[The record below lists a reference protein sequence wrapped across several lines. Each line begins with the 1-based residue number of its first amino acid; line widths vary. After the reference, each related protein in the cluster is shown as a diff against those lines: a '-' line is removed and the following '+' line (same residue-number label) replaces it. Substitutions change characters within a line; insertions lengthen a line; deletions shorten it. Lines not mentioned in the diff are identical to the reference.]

1 MSDKLDFLAFGAH
14 PDDVELGCGA
24 TIAKLVFQGK
34 KVGIVDLTRG
44 ELGTRGSAE
53 IRTKE
58 TKEASKILGIY
69 ARENMDFKDGFFLND
84 EEHQLKIIRVIRK
97 YQPDF
102 IFCNAPD
109 DRHIDHPKGSKLIV
123 EASFLSGLSKIITD
137 DSLGNTQKQWRP
149 KNIYHYIQWKNLD
162 PDFIFDVSGFHNTK
176 MDAVKCYSSQ
186 FYDPKSKEPET
197 PISAKNFL
205 DFIQSR
211 ANDFG
216 RLIGV
221 EHGEGFISNRKLGFS
236 SFDELI

>member
-24 TIAKLVFQGK
+24 TIAKLISQGK

-58 TKEASKILGIY
+58 TKEASKILGISL
-69 ARENMDFKDGFFLND
+69 RENMDFKDGFFRND
-84 EEHQLKIIRVIRK
+84 KEHQLKIIQVIRK

-102 IFCNAPD
+102 VFCNAPD
-109 DRHIDHPKGSKLIV
+109 DRHIDHPKGSQLIV
-123 EASFLSGLSKIITD
+123 EASFLSGLTKINTD
-137 DSLGNTQKQWRP
+137 DSLGNAQMQWRP

-176 MDAVKCYSSQ
+176 MNAVKCYSSQ

-197 PISAKNFL
+197 PISTKNFM
-205 DFIQSR
+205 DFVKSR

>member
-24 TIAKLVFQGK
+24 TIAKLVSQGK

-58 TKEASKILGIY
+58 TKEASKILGITI
-69 ARENMDFKDGFFLND
+69 RENMEFKDGFFRND
-84 EEHQLKIIRVIRK
+84 KEHQLKIIQVIRK

-109 DRHIDHPKGSKLIV
+109 DRHIDHPKGSQLIV
-123 EASFLSGLSKIITD
+123 EASFLSGLIKINTD
-137 DSLGNTQKQWRP
+137 DSSGNGQKQWRP

-176 MDAVKCYSSQ
+176 MNAVKCYSSQ

-197 PISAKNFL
+197 PISTKNFMN
-205 DFIQSR
+205 FVKSR

>member
-24 TIAKLVFQGK
+24 TIAKLVSQGK

-58 TKEASKILGIY
+58 TKEASKILGITI
-69 ARENMDFKDGFFLND
+69 RENMDFKDGFFRND
-84 EEHQLKIIRVIRK
+84 KEHQLKIIQVIRK

-102 IFCNAPD
+102 VFCNAPD
-109 DRHIDHPKGSKLIV
+109 DRHIDHPRGSQLIV
-123 EASFLSGLSKIITD
+123 EASFLSGLTKINTD
-137 DSLGNTQKQWRP
+137 DSLGNAQMQWRP

-197 PISAKNFL
+197 PISTKNFM
-205 DFIQSR
+205 DFVQSR

>member
-24 TIAKLVFQGK
+24 TIAKLVSQGK

-58 TKEASKILGIY
+58 TNEASKILGITI
-69 ARENMDFKDGFFLND
+69 RENMNFKDGFFRND
-84 EEHQLKIIRVIRK
+84 EEHQLKIIQVIRK

-102 IFCNAPD
+102 VFCNAPD
-109 DRHIDHPKGSKLIV
+109 DRHIDHPKGSQLIV
-123 EASFLSGLSKIITD
+123 EASFLSGLTKINTD
-137 DSLGNTQKQWRP
+137 DSSGNAQKQWRP

-176 MDAVKCYSSQ
+176 MNAVKCYSSQ

-197 PISAKNFL
+197 PISTKNFMN
-205 DFIQSR
+205 FVQSR

-216 RLIGV
+216 RLISV

>member
-24 TIAKLVFQGK
+24 TIAKLVSQGK

-58 TKEASKILGIY
+58 TNEASKILGITI
-69 ARENMDFKDGFFLND
+69 RENMDFKDGFFRND
-84 EEHQLKIIRVIRK
+84 EEHQLNIIKVIRK

-102 IFCNAPD
+102 VFCNAPD
-109 DRHIDHPKGSKLIV
+109 DRHIDHPKGSQLIV
-123 EASFLSGLSKIITD
+123 EASFLSGLTKINTD
-137 DSLGNTQKQWRP
+137 DSSGNAQKQWRP

-197 PISAKNFL
+197 PISTKNFM
-205 DFIQSR
+205 DFVQSR

>member
-24 TIAKLVFQGK
+24 TIAKLVSQGK

-58 TKEASKILGIY
+58 TNEASKILGITI
-69 ARENMDFKDGFFLND
+69 RENMNFKDGFFRND
-84 EEHQLKIIRVIRK
+84 EEHQLKIIQVIRK

-102 IFCNAPD
+102 VFCNAPD
-109 DRHIDHPKGSKLIV
+109 DRHIDHPKGSQLIV
-123 EASFLSGLSKIITD
+123 EASFLSGLTKIYTD
-137 DSLGNTQKQWRP
+137 DSSGNAQKQWRP

-162 PDFIFDVSGFHNTK
+162 PDFIFDVSGFHHTK

-197 PISAKNFL
+197 PISNKNFL
-205 DFIQSR
+205 DFVQSR

-216 RLIGV
+216 RLIDV

-236 SFDELI
+236 SFDDLI

>member
-24 TIAKLVFQGK
+24 TIAKLVSQGK
-34 KVGIVDLTRG
+34 KVAIVDLTRG

-58 TKEASKILGIY
+58 TNEASKILGITI
-69 ARENMDFKDGFFLND
+69 RENMDFKDGFFRND
-84 EEHQLKIIRVIRK
+84 EEHQWKIIKVIRK

-102 IFCNAPD
+102 VFCNAPD
-109 DRHIDHPKGSKLIV
+109 DRHIDHPKGSQLIV
-123 EASFLSGLSKIITD
+123 EASFLSGLTKINTD
-137 DSLGNTQKQWRP
+137 DSSGNPQKQWRP

-197 PISAKNFL
+197 PISTKNFL
-205 DFIQSR
+205 NFVQSR

-236 SFDELI
+236 SFEELI

>member
-24 TIAKLVFQGK
+24 TIAKLVSQGK

-58 TKEASKILGIY
+58 TKEASNILGITI
-69 ARENMDFKDGFFLND
+69 RENMDFKDGFFRND
-84 EEHQLKIIRVIRK
+84 KEHQLKIIQVIRK

-109 DRHIDHPKGSKLIV
+109 DRHIDHPKGSQLIV
-123 EASFLSGLSKIITD
+123 EASFLSGLTKIYTD
-137 DSLGNTQKQWRP
+137 DSSGNAQKQWRP

-162 PDFIFDVSGFHNTK
+162 PDFIFDVSGFHHTK

-197 PISAKNFL
+197 PISNKNFL
-205 DFIQSR
+205 DFVQSR

-236 SFDELI
+236 SFDDLI

>member
-24 TIAKLVFQGK
+24 TIAKLVYQGK

-58 TKEASKILGIY
+58 TKEASKILGITI
-69 ARENMDFKDGFFLND
+69 RENMDFKDGFFRND
-84 EEHQLKIIRVIRK
+84 KEHQLKIIQVIRK

-102 IFCNAPD
+102 VFCNAPD
-109 DRHIDHPKGSKLIV
+109 DRHIDHPKGSQLIV
-123 EASFLSGLSKIITD
+123 EASFLSGLTKINTD
-137 DSLGNTQKQWRP
+137 DSLGNAQMQWRP

-197 PISAKNFL
+197 PISTKNFMN
-205 DFIQSR
+205 FVQSR

>member
-24 TIAKLVFQGK
+24 TIAKLIFRGK

-58 TKEASKILGIY
+58 TKEASKILGIST
-69 ARENMDFKDGFFLND
+69 RENMDFKDGFFRND
-84 EEHQLKIIRVIRK
+84 EEHQLKIIQVIRK

-102 IFCNAPD
+102 VFCNAPD
-109 DRHIDHPKGSKLIV
+109 DRHIDHPKGSQLIV
-123 EASFLSGLSKIITD
+123 EASFLSGLTKINTD
-137 DSLGNTQKQWRP
+137 DSLGNAQMQWRP

-197 PISAKNFL
+197 PISTKNFMN
-205 DFIQSR
+205 FVQSR

-221 EHGEGFISNRKLGFS
+221 EHGEGFFK
-236 SFDELI
+236 

>member
-24 TIAKLVFQGK
+24 TIAKLVSQGK

-58 TKEASKILGIY
+58 TNEASKILGITI
-69 ARENMDFKDGFFLND
+69 RENMDFKDGFFRND
-84 EEHQLKIIRVIRK
+84 EEHQLKIIQVIRK

-109 DRHIDHPKGSKLIV
+109 DRHIDHPKGSQLIV
-123 EASFLSGLSKIITD
+123 EASFLSGLTKIYTD
-137 DSLGNTQKQWRP
+137 DSSGNAQKQWRP

-162 PDFIFDVSGFHNTK
+162 PDFIFDVSGFHHTK

-197 PISAKNFL
+197 PISNKNFL
-205 DFIQSR
+205 DFVQSR

-236 SFDELI
+236 SFDDLI

>member
-24 TIAKLVFQGK
+24 TIAKLVSQGK
-34 KVGIVDLTRG
+34 KVGIIDLTRG

-58 TKEASKILGIY
+58 TNEASKILGITI
-69 ARENMDFKDGFFLND
+69 RENMDFKDGFFRND
-84 EEHQLKIIRVIRK
+84 QEHQLKIIQVIRE

-102 IFCNAPD
+102 VFCNAPD
-109 DRHIDHPKGSKLIV
+109 DRHIDHPKGSQLIV
-123 EASFLSGLSKIITD
+123 EASFLSGLTKINTD
-137 DSLGNTQKQWRP
+137 DSSGNAQKQWRP

-197 PISAKNFL
+197 PISTKNFM
-205 DFIQSR
+205 DFVQSR

>member
-24 TIAKLVFQGK
+24 TIAKLVSQGK

-58 TKEASKILGIY
+58 TNEASKILGITI
-69 ARENMDFKDGFFLND
+69 RENMDFKDGFFRND
-84 EEHQLKIIRVIRK
+84 EEHQLKIIQVIRK

-102 IFCNAPD
+102 VFCNAPD
-109 DRHIDHPKGSKLIV
+109 DRHIDHPKGSQLVV
-123 EASFLSGLSKIITD
+123 EASFLSGLSKIVTD

-162 PDFIFDVSGFHNTK
+162 PDFIFDVSGFHNAK
-176 MDAVKCYSSQ
+176 MNAVKCYSSQ

-197 PISAKNFL
+197 PISTKNFL

-211 ANDFG
+211 AHDFG

>member
-24 TIAKLVFQGK
+24 TIAKLVSQGK

-58 TKEASKILGIY
+58 TNEASKILGITI
-69 ARENMDFKDGFFLND
+69 RENMDFKDGFFRND
-84 EEHQLKIIRVIRK
+84 KEHQLKIIQVIRK

-102 IFCNAPD
+102 VFCNAPD
-109 DRHIDHPKGSKLIV
+109 DRHIDHPKGSQLIV
-123 EASFLSGLSKIITD
+123 EASFLSGLTKINTD
-137 DSLGNTQKQWRP
+137 DSSGNAQKQWRP

-176 MDAVKCYSSQ
+176 MNAVKCYSSQ

-197 PISAKNFL
+197 PISTKNFMN
-205 DFIQSR
+205 FVQSR

>member
-24 TIAKLVFQGK
+24 TIAKLVSQGK

-58 TKEASKILGIY
+58 TKEASKILGITI
-69 ARENMDFKDGFFLND
+69 RENMDFKDGFFRND
-84 EEHQLKIIRVIRK
+84 EEHQLKIIQVIRK

-102 IFCNAPD
+102 VFCNAPD
-109 DRHIDHPKGSKLIV
+109 DRHIDHPKGSQLIV
-123 EASFLSGLSKIITD
+123 EASFLSGLTKINTD
-137 DSLGNTQKQWRP
+137 DFSGNPQKQWRP
-149 KNIYHYIQWKNLD
+149 KNIYHYIQWNNLD

-197 PISAKNFL
+197 PISTRNFL
-205 DFIQSR
+205 NFVQSR

>member
-24 TIAKLVFQGK
+24 TIAKLVSQGK

-58 TKEASKILGIY
+58 TKEASKILGISS
-69 ARENMDFKDGFFLND
+69 RENMDFKDGFFRND
-84 EEHQLKIIRVIRK
+84 EEHQLKIIQMIRK
-97 YQPDF
+97 YRPDF
-102 IFCNAPD
+102 VFCNAPD
-109 DRHIDHPKGSKLIV
+109 DRHIDHPKGSQLVV
-123 EASFLSGLSKIITD
+123 EASFLSGLSKIVTD

-162 PDFIFDVSGFHNTK
+162 PDFIFDVSGFHDAK
-176 MDAVKCYSSQ
+176 MNAVKCYSSQ

-197 PISAKNFL
+197 PISTKNFL
-205 DFIQSR
+205 NFVQSR

>member
-24 TIAKLVFQGK
+24 TIAKLVSQGK
-34 KVGIVDLTRG
+34 KVGIIDLTRG

-58 TKEASKILGIY
+58 TNEASKILGITI
-69 ARENMDFKDGFFLND
+69 RENMDFKDGFFRND
-84 EEHQLKIIRVIRK
+84 EEHQLKIIQVIRK

-102 IFCNAPD
+102 VFCNAPD
-109 DRHIDHPKGSKLIV
+109 DRHIDHPKGSQLIV
-123 EASFLSGLSKIITD
+123 EASFLSGLTKINTY
-137 DSLGNTQKQWRP
+137 DSFGNAQKQWRP

-197 PISAKNFL
+197 PISTKNFMN
-205 DFIQSR
+205 FVQSR

>member
-24 TIAKLVFQGK
+24 TIAKLVSQGK

-58 TKEASKILGIY
+58 TKEASKILGITI
-69 ARENMDFKDGFFLND
+69 RENMDFKDGFFRND
-84 EEHQLKIIRVIRK
+84 EEHQLKIIQVIRK

-109 DRHIDHPKGSKLIV
+109 DRHIDHPKGSQLIV
-123 EASFLSGLSKIITD
+123 EASFLSGLTKIYTD
-137 DSLGNTQKQWRP
+137 DSSGNAQKQWRP

-197 PISAKNFL
+197 PISTKNFL
-205 DFIQSR
+205 DFVQSR

-216 RLIGV
+216 RLIDV
-221 EHGEGFISNRKLGFS
+221 EHGEGFISNRILGTN
-236 SFDELI
+236 SFDYFI

>member
-24 TIAKLVFQGK
+24 TIAKLVSQGK

-58 TKEASKILGIY
+58 TNEASKILGITI
-69 ARENMDFKDGFFLND
+69 RENMDFKDGFFRND
-84 EEHQLKIIRVIRK
+84 EEHQLKIIQLIRK
-97 YQPDF
+97 YQPEF
-102 IFCNAPD
+102 VFCNAPD
-109 DRHIDHPKGSKLIV
+109 DRHIDHPKGSRLVV
-123 EASFLSGLSKIITD
+123 EASFLSGLSKINTD
-137 DSLGNTQKQWRP
+137 DSLGKTQKQWRP

-197 PISAKNFL
+197 PISTKNFL
-205 DFIQSR
+205 DFVQSR

-216 RLIGV
+216 RLIDV
-221 EHGEGFISNRKLGFS
+221 EHGEGFISNRILGTN
-236 SFDELI
+236 SFDYFI

>member
-24 TIAKLVFQGK
+24 TIAKLVSQGK

-58 TKEASKILGIY
+58 TKEASNILGITI
-69 ARENMDFKDGFFLND
+69 RENMDFKDGFFRND
-84 EEHQLKIIRVIRK
+84 EEHQLKIIQVIRK

-109 DRHIDHPKGSKLIV
+109 DRHIDHPKGSQLIV
-123 EASFLSGLSKIITD
+123 EASFLSGLTKIYTD
-137 DSLGNTQKQWRP
+137 DSSGNAQKQWRP

-176 MDAVKCYSSQ
+176 TDAVKCYSSQ

-197 PISAKNFL
+197 PISTKNFL
-205 DFIQSR
+205 NFVQSR

>member
-24 TIAKLVFQGK
+24 TIAKLVSQGK

-58 TKEASKILGIY
+58 TKEASKILGITI
-69 ARENMDFKDGFFLND
+69 RENMDFKDGFFRND
-84 EEHQLKIIRVIRK
+84 EEHQLKIIQVIRK

-109 DRHIDHPKGSKLIV
+109 DRHIDHPKGSQLIV
-123 EASFLSGLSKIITD
+123 EASFLSGLTKINTD
-137 DSLGNTQKQWRP
+137 DSSGNAQKQWRP

-162 PDFIFDVSGFHNTK
+162 PDFIFDVSGFHHTK

-197 PISAKNFL
+197 PISNKNFL
-205 DFIQSR
+205 DFVQSR

>member
-24 TIAKLVFQGK
+24 TIAKLVSQGK

-44 ELGTRGSAE
+44 ELGTRGSVE

-58 TKEASKILGIY
+58 TKEASNILGITI
-69 ARENMDFKDGFFLND
+69 RENMDFKDGFFRND
-84 EEHQLKIIRVIRK
+84 KEHQLKIIQVIRK

-109 DRHIDHPKGSKLIV
+109 DRHIDHPKGSQLIV
-123 EASFLSGLSKIITD
+123 EASFLSGLTKIYTD
-137 DSLGNTQKQWRP
+137 DSSGNAQKQWRP

-162 PDFIFDVSGFHNTK
+162 PDFIFDVSGFHHTK

-197 PISAKNFL
+197 PISNKNFL
-205 DFIQSR
+205 DFVQSR

-236 SFDELI
+236 SFDDLI

>member
-24 TIAKLVFQGK
+24 TIAKLVSQGK

-58 TKEASKILGIY
+58 TKEASKILGIS
-69 ARENMDFKDGFFLND
+69 ARENMGFKDGFFCND
-84 EEHQLKIIRVIRK
+84 KVHQLKIISIIRK
-97 YQPDF
+97 YKPDF
-102 IFCNAPD
+102 VFCNAPD

-123 EASFLSGLSKIITD
+123 EASFLSGLSKINTKN
-137 DSLGNTQKQWRP
+137 SLGKTQKQWRP

-162 PDFIFDVSGFHNTK
+162 PDFIFDVSGFHHIK

-186 FYDPKSKEPET
+186 FYNPKSKEPET
-197 PISAKNFL
+197 PISKKNFL
-205 DFIQSR
+205 GFIESR
-211 ANDFG
+211 AVDFG

-221 EHGEGFISNRKLGFS
+221 LHAEGFVSNRIIGIN
-236 SFDELI
+236 SFENVL

>member
-24 TIAKLVFQGK
+24 TIAKLVSQGK

-58 TKEASKILGIY
+58 TKEASKILGITI
-69 ARENMDFKDGFFLND
+69 RENMDFKDGFFRND
-84 EEHQLKIIRVIRK
+84 EEHQLKIIQVIRK

-102 IFCNAPD
+102 VFCNAPD
-109 DRHIDHPKGSKLIV
+109 DRHIDHPKGSQLIV
-123 EASFLSGLSKIITD
+123 EASFLSGLTKINTD
-137 DSLGNTQKQWRP
+137 DSSGNAQKQWRP

-197 PISAKNFL
+197 PISTKNFL
-205 DFIQSR
+205 NFVQSR

>member
-24 TIAKLVFQGK
+24 TIAKLVSQGK

-58 TKEASKILGIY
+58 TKEASKILEITI
-69 ARENMDFKDGFFLND
+69 RENMDFKDGFFRND
-84 EEHQLKIIRVIRK
+84 EEHQLKIIQVIRK

-102 IFCNAPD
+102 VFCNAPD
-109 DRHIDHPKGSKLIV
+109 DRHIDHPKGSQLIV
-123 EASFLSGLSKIITD
+123 EASFLSGLIKINTD
-137 DSLGNTQKQWRP
+137 DSSGNAQKQWRP

-176 MDAVKCYSSQ
+176 MNAVKCYSSQ

-197 PISAKNFL
+197 PISTKNFL

>member
-24 TIAKLVFQGK
+24 TIAKLVSQGK

-58 TKEASKILGIY
+58 TKEASKILGITI
-69 ARENMDFKDGFFLND
+69 RENMDFKDGFFRND
-84 EEHQLKIIRVIRK
+84 EEHQLKIIQVIRK

-109 DRHIDHPKGSKLIV
+109 DRHIDHPKGSQLIV
-123 EASFLSGLSKIITD
+123 EASFLSGLTKINTD
-137 DSLGNTQKQWRP
+137 DSSGNAQKQWRP

-176 MDAVKCYSSQ
+176 MNAVKCYSSQ

-197 PISAKNFL
+197 PISTKNFL
-205 DFIQSR
+205 NFVQSR

-216 RLIGV
+216 RIIGV

>member
-24 TIAKLVFQGK
+24 TIAKLVSQGK

-58 TKEASKILGIY
+58 TKEASKILGITI
-69 ARENMDFKDGFFLND
+69 RENMDFKDGFFRND
-84 EEHQLKIIRVIRK
+84 EEHQLKIIQVIRK

-102 IFCNAPD
+102 VFCNAPD
-109 DRHIDHPKGSKLIV
+109 DRHIDHPKGSQLIV
-123 EASFLSGLSKIITD
+123 EASFLSGLTKINTD
-137 DSLGNTQKQWRP
+137 DSSGNAQKQWRP

-162 PDFIFDVSGFHNTK
+162 PDFIFDVSGFHNIK

-197 PISAKNFL
+197 PISTKNFM
-205 DFIQSR
+205 DFVQSR

>member
-1 MSDKLDFLAFGAH
+1 MKLDILAFGAH
-14 PDDVELGCGA
+14 PDDVELGCAA
-24 TIAKLVFQGK
+24 TIAKEVSLGK

-58 TKEASKILGIY
+58 TKEASKILGITI
-69 ARENMDFKDGFFLND
+69 RENMDFKDGFFRND
-84 EEHQLKIIRVIRK
+84 EEHQLKIIQVIRK

-102 IFCNAPD
+102 VFCNAPD
-109 DRHIDHPKGSKLIV
+109 DRHIDHPKGSQLIV
-123 EASFLSGLSKIITD
+123 EASFLSGLTKINTD
-137 DSLGNTQKQWRP
+137 DSSGNAQMQWRP

-162 PDFIFDVSGFHNTK
+162 PDFIFDISGFHNTK

-197 PISAKNFL
+197 PISTKNFMN
-205 DFIQSR
+205 FVQSR

-221 EHGEGFISNRKLGFS
+221 EHGEGFISNRKLGINNFKS
-236 SFDELI
+236 II

>member
-24 TIAKLVFQGK
+24 TIAKLVSQGK

-58 TKEASKILGIY
+58 TKEASKILGITI
-69 ARENMDFKDGFFLND
+69 RENMDFKDGFFRND
-84 EEHQLKIIRVIRK
+84 EEHQLKIIQVIRK

-102 IFCNAPD
+102 VFCNAPD
-109 DRHIDHPKGSKLIV
+109 DRHIDHPKGSQLIV
-123 EASFLSGLSKIITD
+123 EASFLSGLTKINTD
-137 DSLGNTQKQWRP
+137 DSSGNAQKQWRP

-197 PISAKNFL
+197 PISTKNFL
-205 DFIQSR
+205 DFVQSR

>member
-24 TIAKLVFQGK
+24 TIAKLVSQGK

-58 TKEASKILGIY
+58 TKEASKILGITI
-69 ARENMDFKDGFFLND
+69 RENMDFKDGFFRND
-84 EEHQLKIIRVIRK
+84 KEHQLKIIQVIRK

-102 IFCNAPD
+102 VFCNAPD
-109 DRHIDHPKGSKLIV
+109 DRHIDHPKGSQLIV
-123 EASFLSGLSKIITD
+123 EASFLSGLTKINTD
-137 DSLGNTQKQWRP
+137 DSLGNAQMQWRP

-162 PDFIFDVSGFHNTK
+162 HDFIFDVSGFHNTK

-197 PISAKNFL
+197 PISTKNFMN
-205 DFIQSR
+205 FVQSR

-236 SFDELI
+236 SFEELI